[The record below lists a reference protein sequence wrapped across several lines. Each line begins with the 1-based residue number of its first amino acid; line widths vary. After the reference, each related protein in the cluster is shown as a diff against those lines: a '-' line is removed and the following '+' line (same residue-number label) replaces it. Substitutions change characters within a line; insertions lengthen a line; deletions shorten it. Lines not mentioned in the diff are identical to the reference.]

1 MIRKFTE
8 ADMDDILTIWLEA
21 SIKAHHFIAADFWK
35 SQIENMRNLYI
46 PASEVYVYVQN
57 GKIIGFYALHDD
69 ALAAIFVL
77 PDNQRQGVG
86 SELIADAK
94 NRRTELTLAVYQENE
109 ISYNFY
115 LSQGFYV
122 AKEGKDEA
130 TGHLEYVMR
139 FHH

>member
-8 ADMDDILTIWLEA
+8 ADMDDVLTIWLEA
-21 SIKAHHFIAADFWK
+21 SIKAHHFVAADFWE
-35 SQIENMRNLYI
+35 SQVENMRNLYI

-77 PDNQRQGVG
+77 PDCQGQGVG
-86 SELIADAK
+86 SELITDAK

-109 ISYNFY
+109 RSYNFY

-122 AKEGKDEA
+122 AKEEEDEA

>member
-8 ADMDDILTIWLEA
+8 ADMDDVLTIWLEA
-21 SIKAHHFIAADFWK
+21 SIKAHHFVAADFWK
-35 SQIENMRNLYI
+35 SQVENMRNLYI

-69 ALAAIFVL
+69 VLAAIFVL
-77 PDNQRQGVG
+77 PNSQGQGVG

-94 NRRTELTLAVYQENE
+94 NRRTELTLAVYQENKR
-109 ISYNFY
+109 SYNFY
-115 LSQGFYV
+115 LSRGFYV
-122 AKEGKDEA
+122 TKEGKDEV

>member
-1 MIRKFTE
+1 
-8 ADMDDILTIWLEA
+8 MDDVLTIWLEA
-21 SIKAHHFIAADFWK
+21 SIKAHHFVAADFWK
-35 SQIENMRNLYI
+35 SQVENMRNLYI

-69 ALAAIFVL
+69 VLAAIFVL
-77 PDNQRQGVG
+77 PNSQGQGVG

-94 NRRTELTLAVYQENE
+94 NRRTELTLAVYQENKR
-109 ISYNFY
+109 SYNFY
-115 LSQGFYV
+115 LSRGFYV
-122 AKEGKDEA
+122 TKEGKDEV